1 MFCHK
6 LLLGRGERGNYFI
19 SGARLRLIIR
29 RKERLLMT
37 ERVYSIRQP
46 ARGYRYLDADG
57 RLVFGIFASIA
68 EFEKQLITAQS
79 PAWLLPGVV
88 ARALEGHASKW
99 MPRFTASA
107 RKVSVGR
114 TLPCKLA
121 CCSSPA
127 SMCYWFAVS
136 LMAWGVLSLIGI
148 YWRPL
153 HGSSAVACLFAMA
166 IGCLANWLRH
176 RSFHCAHWPTI
187 SGRWCRVPGLKRAL
201 DPRQRPLGLVIRSHR
216 NRHRVSAGMAVCEAL
231 CVIALKINRAS
242 LTMSAYFAC
251 FLPRKIADS
260 ARCAE
265 ATRRLPEN

>member
-99 MPRFTASA
+99 MLPRFTASA
-107 RKVSVGR
+107 RKVSVGM
-114 TLPCKLA
+114 TLPCKLE
-121 CCSSPA
+121 SPA
-127 SMCYWFAVS
+127 
-136 LMAWGVLSLIGI
+136 
-148 YWRPL
+148 R
-153 HGSSAVACLFAMA
+153 
-166 IGCLANWLRH
+166 LAASQPSRETSRL
-176 RSFHCAHWPTI
+176 
-187 SGRWCRVPGLKRAL
+187 
-201 DPRQRPLGLVIRSHR
+201 Q
-216 NRHRVSAGMAVCEAL
+216 
-231 CVIALKINRAS
+231 RAS
-242 LTMSAYFAC
+242 SNAVRSEVGKE
-251 FLPRKIADS
+251 LPSHDKAS
-260 ARCAE
+260 GG
-265 ATRRLPEN
+265 LL

>member
-99 MPRFTASA
+99 MLPRFTASA
-107 RKVSVGR
+107 RKVSVGM
-114 TLPCKLA
+114 TLPCKL
-121 CCSSPA
+121 
-127 SMCYWFAVS
+127 
-136 LMAWGVLSLIGI
+136 
-148 YWRPL
+148 
-153 HGSSAVACLFAMA
+153 
-166 IGCLANWLRH
+166 
-176 RSFHCAHWPTI
+176 
-187 SGRWCRVPGLKRAL
+187 
-201 DPRQRPLGLVIRSHR
+201 D
-216 NRHRVSAGMAVCEAL
+216 
-231 CVIALKINRAS
+231 
-242 LTMSAYFAC
+242 
-251 FLPRKIADS
+251 LPRDLPPLSQVGRLQDCS
-260 ARCAE
+260 A
-265 ATRRLPEN
+265 PH